1 VADKITTRR
10 QRITRSASST
20 PRTRAAC
27 AFVLA
32 VALSAC
38 NAKPVPTSD
47 QPPSAYGLGQTP
59 TPAQL
64 AALDI
69 DVDTTGHGLPP
80 GQGTAAEGAAVY
92 TQLCAS
98 CHGAKGEGIRPAP
111 ALIGRTPDAGHVFA
125 NDAQAVRTI
134 GNYWPYATTIFDYVR
149 RAMPLAAPGT
159 LTAEQ
164 TYAVVAYLLR
174 ENGLITDATVI
185 NAQSLPTVQMPAR
198 KYFVNDNRTG
208 GPGFR

>member
-1 VADKITTRR
+1 MITTYRER
-10 QRITRSASST
+10 YVGIGTSATRMH
-20 PRTRAAC
+20 AAC
-27 AFVLA
+27 ALVLA
-32 VALSAC
+32 LALSAC
-38 NAKPVPTSD
+38 NTKPDPTGEVS
-47 QPPSAYGLGQTP
+47 PSTYGFGRTP

-111 ALIGRTPDAGHVFA
+111 ALIGRAPDAGHVFA
-125 NDAQAVRTI
+125 NDPQAVKTI
-134 GNYWPYATTIFDYVR
+134 GNYWPYATTVFDYVR
-149 RAMPLAAPGT
+149 RAMPLAAPGS

-174 ENGLITDATVI
+174 ENGLIADSTVM
-185 NAQSLPTVQMPAR
+185 NAKSLPAVQMPAR
-198 KYFVNDNRTG
+198 KYFVKDNRTG
-208 GPGFR
+208 GAGFR

>member
-1 VADKITTRR
+1 MRAATTGAVLL
-10 QRITRSASST
+10 IMTAACSAS
-20 PRTRAAC
+20 PKDDRTTDAA
-27 AFVLA
+27 
-32 VALSAC
+32 S
-38 NAKPVPTSD
+38 
-47 QPPSAYGLGQTP
+47 YGFGKTP
-59 TPAQL
+59 TPTQL

-125 NDAQAVRTI
+125 NDPQAVKTI
-134 GNYWPYATTIFDYVR
+134 GNYWPYATTVFDYVR
-149 RAMPLAAPGT
+149 RAMPLATPGS

-174 ENGLITDATVI
+174 ENGVIADTTVM
-185 NAQSLPTVQMPAR
+185 NAQSLPLVQMPAR
-198 KYFVNDNRTG
+198 KYFVKDNRTG

>member
-1 VADKITTRR
+1 MVATVLLI
-10 QRITRSASST
+10 SS
-20 PRTRAAC
+20 
-27 AFVLA
+27 
-32 VALSAC
+32 SAC
-38 NAKPVPTSD
+38 SGTPKDDRTTDAAS
-47 QPPSAYGLGQTP
+47 YGFGKTP
-59 TPAQL
+59 TPTQL

-125 NDAQAVRTI
+125 NDPQAVKTI
-134 GNYWPYATTIFDYVR
+134 GNYWPYATTVFDYVR
-149 RAMPLAAPGT
+149 RAMPLATPGS

-174 ENGLITDATVI
+174 ENGVIADTTVM
-185 NAQSLPTVQMPAR
+185 NAQSLPLVQMPAR
-198 KYFVNDNRTG
+198 KYFVKDNRTG